1 MKIIHTSD
9 WHIGQIFY
17 EHDRTDEH
25 EAFFKKLA
33 DIVRKERPDAL
44 LVSGDIFDSAMPSA
58 QNQRLYTDSILC
70 LMEACPGMTA
80 VITAGN
86 HDSGSRLETVRN
98 LWEKA
103 GVKVVGCLS
112 RDNGQARYS
121 GHIFRIPSVSGNGEA
136 AGYVIALPHIY
147 KQNYPVSQNGD
158 RQRELYRKL
167 METVDE
173 ENSAGL
179 PVVMMAHL
187 AVSGSDI
194 SGHGL
199 QAGGMDYVP
208 ADIFPEGCSY
218 VALGHIHKPQTLH
231 VRPGRNVPGPV
242 VRYCGSPLPLSFDEV
257 YRHSVSIVEISEKK
271 EVKIREEEIPC
282 IMPALTVPENP
293 VPFETAL
300 KALKDFPAEKNAY
313 IRLNVQI
320 TDYLPQNA
328 SIQAAQMAEGKK
340 CKYCGMK
347 ITRSGENRGRETKSL
362 TVDEIKAIN
371 PIDVAKMF
379 YRKKFGIEMN
389 AEMEDMLNCVI
400 EEISEEKDERK

>member
-1 MKIIHTSD
+1 MGAS
-9 WHIGQIFY
+9 
-17 EHDRTDEH
+17 
-25 EAFFKKLA
+25 
-33 DIVRKERPDAL
+33 PDAGSAYSKKRSGELWDALAEVVRTCRREETELL
-44 LVSGDIFDSAMPSA
+44 LVAGDLFHRQPLL
-58 QNQRLYTDSILC
+58 RELK
-70 LMEACPGMTA
+70 EVGGMFASLEKTK
-80 VITAGN
+80 VVLIAGN
-86 HDSGSRLETVRN
+86 HDYIRQDSYYRTFHWSSNVTMLKEEKLECAEFPELNLAVYGLSYHSREIREARYEQERPRRRQKYEILLAHGGDSRHLPIERSRL
-98 LWEKA
+98 A
-103 GVKVVGCLS
+103 QS
-112 RDNGQARYS
+112 P
-121 GHIFRIPSVSGNGEA
+121 F
-136 AGYVIALPHIY
+136 
-147 KQNYPVSQNGD
+147 
-158 RQRELYRKL
+158 
-167 METVDE
+167 
-173 ENSAGL
+173 
-179 PVVMMAHL
+179 
-187 AVSGSDI
+187 
-194 SGHGL
+194 
-199 QAGGMDYVP
+199 
-208 ADIFPEGCSY
+208 SY
-218 VALGHIHKPQTLH
+218 IALGHIHKPQTLH

-347 ITRSGENRGRETKSL
+347 ITRSGENRGRETESL